1 MKLASKTA
9 VLMIIL
15 FSFTAIQAQI
25 KNTKTATVTIYGNCE
40 MCKNRIEK
48 AGNGNALFQTTWNVE
63 TKKASIVYD
72 AKKTSLNAVLKK
84 IALAGHDN
92 AAFFAPN
99 KTYNDLPECCRYKR
113 KSKSSHITK

>member
-1 MKLASKTA
+1 MKTTSKITVLIA
-9 VLMIIL
+9 VL

-25 KNTKTATVTIYGNCE
+25 KNAKTVTVTIYGNCE

-72 AKKTSLNAVLKK
+72 AKQTNINTVLKQ

-92 AAFFAPN
+92 TAFFASN
-99 KTYNDLPECCRYKR
+99 KAYNNLPECCQYKR
-113 KSKSSHITK
+113 KLKK